1 MKISD
6 ASWTQKRY
14 ISVDNGFN
22 GASANNKLD
31 LYDPAMASKDYQI
44 TFKKSA
50 SGKYLMLW
58 ATDTGTMTG
67 KVKATA
73 TTATWSDIV

>member
-1 MKISD
+1 L
-6 ASWTQKRY
+6 APKRY
-14 ISVDNGFN
+14 IHVENGTR
-22 GASANNKLD
+22 GASSANQLD
-31 LYDPAMASKDYQI
+31 LYDPAILNKDYQV

-67 KVKATA
+67 KVKDDNTDN
-73 TTATWSDIV
+73 TWEDIA

>member
-1 MKISD
+1 
-6 ASWTQKRY
+6 
-14 ISVDNGFN
+14 
-22 GASANNKLD
+22 
-31 LYDPAMASKDYQI
+31 LYDSATLDKNYQV

-67 KVKATA
+67 KVKVSNLDD
-73 TTATWSDIV
+73 TWSDIV